1 MLNANDIKSVDEI
14 FENLCTLLLIEEFG
28 SEQEVSLV
36 YIYNIILIQL
46 GLN

>member
-1 MLNANDIKSVDEI
+1 MLNANDIKSVDNI
-14 FENLCTLLLIEEFG
+14 FENLCTLLLSEEFG

-36 YIYNIILIQL
+36 YKYNIFLILL